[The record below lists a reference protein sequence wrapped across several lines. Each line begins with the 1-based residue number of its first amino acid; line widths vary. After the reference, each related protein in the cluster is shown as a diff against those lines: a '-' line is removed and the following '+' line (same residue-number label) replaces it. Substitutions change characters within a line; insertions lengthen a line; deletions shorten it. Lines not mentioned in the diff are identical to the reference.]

1 MLAIWLAIAPIFG
14 LIVLGHVLRRAD
26 VPSDAFWESVD
37 KLVYWVMLPALL
49 FHKMSTSKI
58 DPTVIGSY
66 SIVILG
72 SFVFAVCISLL
83 TVRLANLPGPVAS
96 SVMQGGVRHNTFIA
110 LAVSESLYGAPGLE
124 LAVLASAMLIPVTN
138 ATIVP
143 VMISLV
149 PSQSSRGTMSAILR
163 DIVRNPL
170 IVSVA
175 IGVLVNALW
184 GSRIPVLHDMTGL
197 LGDAALPIVL
207 LSIGASLKLRGLSAS
222 WMPITLALGLKL
234 VVFPAA
240 MILACQALGLNE
252 TQTIVALL
260 FGAVPTATSVYA
272 FARQLGGDAPL
283 MAAIVTIQTALSFIT
298 IPVTVA
304 LAQRLFQ

>member
-1 MLAIWLAIAPIFG
+1 MFAIWLAIAPIFG
-14 LIVLGHVLRRAD
+14 LIVLGHFLRRVD
-26 VPSDAFWESVD
+26 VPSEAFWDSVD

-58 DPTVIGSY
+58 DPTLVGSY
-66 SIVILG
+66 SIVIVG
-72 SFVFAVCISLL
+72 SFVFAVCVSLL
-83 TVRLANLPGPVAS
+83 AVRLANLPGPVAS

-110 LAVSESLYGAPGLE
+110 LAVAESLYGAPGLE

-149 PSQSSRGTMSAILR
+149 PSQTSRGTASAIAR

-184 GSRIPVLHDMTGL
+184 GDRIPVLHEMTGL

-222 WMPITLALGLKL
+222 WMPISLTLVLKML
-234 VVFPAA
+234 VFPAA
-240 MILACQALGLNE
+240 IIVVCQLLGLNE

-298 IPVTVA
+298 IPVSVA

>member
-14 LIVLGHVLRRAD
+14 LIVLGHLLRRVD
-26 VPSDAFWESVD
+26 VPSEAFWDSVD

-58 DPTVIGSY
+58 DPTLVGSY

-72 SFVFAVCISLL
+72 SFVFAVCVSLL
-83 TVRLANLPGPVAS
+83 TVRLARLPGPVAS

-110 LAVSESLYGAPGLE
+110 LAVAESLYGAPGLE

-143 VMISLV
+143 VLISLV
-149 PSQSSRGTMSAILR
+149 PNQSSRGTVSALLH

-170 IVSVA
+170 IGSVA
-175 IGVLVNALW
+175 AGVLVNALW
-184 GSRIPVLHDMTGL
+184 GAKIPVLHDMTGL

-207 LSIGASLKLRGLSAS
+207 LSIGASLKLRGLTAS
-222 WMPITLALGLKL
+222 WFPISLALALKMA
-234 VVFPAA
+234 VFPAA
-240 MILACQALGLNE
+240 IVVAAQFLGLNE
-252 TQTIVALL
+252 MQTIVAML
-260 FGAVPTATSVYA
+260 FGTAPTAVSVYA
-272 FARQLGGDAPL
+272 LARQLGGDAPL
-283 MAAIVTIQTALSFIT
+283 MAAIVTIQTTMSFLT
-298 IPVTVA
+298 IPITVA
-304 LAQRLFQ
+304 LAGLLFR

>member
-14 LIVLGHVLRRAD
+14 LIVLGHLLRRAD

-96 SVMQGGVRHNTFIA
+96 SVLQGGVRHNTFIA

-143 VMISLV
+143 LMISLV
-149 PSQSSRGTMSAILR
+149 PTQSSRGTLAAILR

-170 IVSVA
+170 IASVA
-175 IGVLVNALW
+175 IGVLVNAFW
-184 GSRIPVLHDMTGL
+184 GTRIPVLHDMTGL

-222 WMPITLALGLKL
+222 WMPISLTLCLKL
-234 VVFPAA
+234 VAFPAA
-240 MILACQALGLNE
+240 IIVGCQALGLNE

-298 IPVTVA
+298 IPVSVA
-304 LAQRLFQ
+304 LAQMLFQ

>member
-1 MLAIWLAIAPIFG
+1 MFAIWLAIAPIFG
-14 LIVLGHVLRRAD
+14 LIVLGHFLRRVD
-26 VPSDAFWESVD
+26 VPSEAFWDSVD

-58 DPTVIGSY
+58 DATLVGSY
-66 SIVILG
+66 SIVIVG
-72 SFVFAVCISLL
+72 SFVFAVCVSLL
-83 TVRLANLPGPVAS
+83 AVRLANLPGPVAR

-110 LAVSESLYGAPGLE
+110 LAVAESLYGAPGLE

-149 PSQSSRGTMSAILR
+149 PSQSSRGTASAIAR

-184 GSRIPVLHDMTGL
+184 GDRIPVLHEMTGL

-222 WMPITLALGLKL
+222 WMPISLTLVLKML
-234 VVFPAA
+234 VFPAA
-240 MILACQALGLNE
+240 IIVVCQLLGLNE

-298 IPVTVA
+298 IPVSVA